1 LKSATFTQKRKFI
14 VKLGKMLH
22 KYGTP
27 AYRLEAHLSEIAT
40 HLGLKSSFVMSPTS
54 MTFVIWTDGHED
66 EYTHVA
72 RVDPGDHDLGALAD
86 TDALV
91 NRMLNDDLT
100 VQEVDEQLDAIY
112 NMPNPYN
119 KVVTGIAFATSGG
132 AFAMLMGTSWHDV
145 AWAGVLT
152 FIVYLFVL
160 WSSYSKRV
168 AHMLEPLVAIV
179 SAILACAVSVYISA
193 EINIRL
199 VVLSAIIVFI
209 PGLALALG
217 LAELSARH
225 LVSGTAR
232 VMDSLMLLFKLYF
245 GAFIGIGI
253 GLAMFGQTEFIQPEP
268 LPKWTAW
275 LAIFLL
281 CSSLVVIFRTKLK
294 HAGWSIASGFIAY
307 GTSIGS
313 AMYLDY
319 TLGTFVGALSV
330 GVFSNLFN
338 RIVNA
343 PASIVAMQGLIVLV
357 PGSKTYI
364 GLNSL
369 IEGQDFVHAEHIGQ
383 QTFLIF
389 MSLVAGLIFA
399 NVALPPK
406 KSL

>member
-1 LKSATFTQKRKFI
+1 MNTASFTQKRKFI

-27 AYRLEAHLSEIAT
+27 AYRLEAHLMEVAT
-40 HLGLKSSFVMSPTS
+40 HLNLKSSFVMSPTS
-54 MTFVIWTDGHED
+54 VTFVIWTDGHEE

-72 RVDPGDHDLGALAD
+72 RVEPGDHDLGSLAD
-86 TDALV
+86 TDDV
-91 NRMLNDDLT
+91 VTRMLAGELT
-100 VQEVDEQLDAIY
+100 IEEADANLETIDT
-112 NMPNPYN
+112 NKNPYN
-119 KVVTGIAFATSGG
+119 HWFTGFAFMVSGS
-132 AFAMLMGTSWHDV
+132 AFAMLMGTSWNDV
-145 AWAGVLT
+145 FWSGIISA
-152 FIVYLFVL
+152 IVFLFVL
-160 WSSYSKRV
+160 WSGRSKRV
-168 AHMLEPLVAIV
+168 THMLEPLVAIGA
-179 SAILACAVSVYISA
+179 AIAACAVSSYIDPGV
-193 EINIRL
+193 NIRL
-199 VVLSAIIVFI
+199 VILSSIIVFI

-217 LAELSARH
+217 FAELSARH

-232 VMDSLMLLFKLYF
+232 VMDAIMLLFKLYF
-245 GAFIGIGI
+245 GAFLGISIGFA
-253 GLAMFGQTEFIQPEP
+253 LFGKTDFIQPEA

-275 LAIFLL
+275 LAVLLL
-281 CSSLVVIFRTKLK
+281 CGSLIIIFRTKLK
-294 HAGWSIASGFIAY
+294 HASWSVASGFIAY
-307 GTSIGS
+307 AASISAAVYFDYSIG
-313 AMYLDY
+313 A
-319 TLGTFVGALSV
+319 FVGAFAV

-338 RIVNA
+338 RVVDA

-369 IEGQDFVHAEHIGQ
+369 IEGQSFVNADQIGQ